1 MKELLDYS
9 KVHNE
14 FLRICAWQIS
24 PETMYLNMRLRE
36 KLKTETEGA
45 VTGLSYEQREIN
57 LCKQWEKSGLPGYA
71 IAGFVF
77 GLQ

>member
-1 MKELLDYS
+1 MDYC
-9 KVHNE
+9 KVHND

-45 VTGLSYEQREIN
+45 VTGLCYDQRGIN
-57 LCKQWEKSGLPGYA
+57 LCKHWEKSGLPGYA

-77 GLQ
+77 GLP